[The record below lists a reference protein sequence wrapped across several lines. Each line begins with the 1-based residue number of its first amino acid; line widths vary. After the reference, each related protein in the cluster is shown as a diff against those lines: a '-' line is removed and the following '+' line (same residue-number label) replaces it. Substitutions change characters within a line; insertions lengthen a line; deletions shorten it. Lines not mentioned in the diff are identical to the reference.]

1 MAKLKMVLLLAAA
14 LLIAGCA
21 TQPTPTNVS
30 APEVTESSNPVTLD
44 PAASEEAA
52 PGEAAAEE
60 TPSEEEATECPGD
73 EINPIGESIAADYD
87 FASYDQVMA
96 WFCEGAEFEDILVA
110 LETEDSTGEPAD
122 DMLQMLADGLTW
134 DDIWLLVGLSN

>member
-1 MAKLKMVLLLAAA
+1 MVAA

-21 TQPTPTNVS
+21 AQPTQ
-30 APEVTESSNPVTLD
+30 SSTSLPDAAEPNNPVALEE
-44 PAASEEAA
+44 AASEET
-52 PGEAAAEE
+52 PPEEA
-60 TPSEEEATECPGD
+60 ATECPGD

-110 LETEDSTGEPAD
+110 LETQDATGEPAG